1 MTSPAVRQVSRSAQA
16 ADTPLA
22 LSCSVHAGYNSQPSA
37 FLTARSMPFDLVRE
51 LAVPAHSKMMT
62 SPRRSGVCWQVK
74 EGDNILYFKW
84 AGDQMETTEGKKF
97 VVLHESDILCKV

>member
-1 MTSPAVRQVSRSAQA
+1 M
-16 ADTPLA
+16 
-22 LSCSVHAGYNSQPSA
+22 
-37 FLTARSMPFDLVRE
+37 
-51 LAVPAHSKMMT
+51 
-62 SPRRSGVCWQVK
+62 CWQVK